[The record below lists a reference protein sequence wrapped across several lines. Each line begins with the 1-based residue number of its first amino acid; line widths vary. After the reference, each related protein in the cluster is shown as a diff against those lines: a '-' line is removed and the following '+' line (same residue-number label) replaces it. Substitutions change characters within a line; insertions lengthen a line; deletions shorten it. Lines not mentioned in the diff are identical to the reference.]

1 MSKYSYPLV
10 ALLAISSA
18 VFSQQNYKS
27 NSEELYASNDTI
39 KNKKGEVLKEIVII
53 SQQQKTIVKSG
64 KANIKPLDLPQATM
78 VIGKETIKQQQILRL
93 SEALKN
99 ANGIYVSGASNASGN
114 NQEELG
120 SRGFTF
126 SGGNTF
132 KNGVR
137 FNGSLIPE
145 TSSLESIEILKGSS
159 ALLYGN
165 VAPGGILNLI
175 TKKPRFDHGGEL
187 SFRTTEY
194 NFFKPTVDV
203 YGSVNNSTTVAYR
216 FISSYEQGNS
226 FRKDVQTDRIY
237 FNPSFLFDISAKTN
251 IVVEA
256 DYTKDNRT
264 PDFGLATIDYKV
276 IELPRN
282 AFLGFNWGKFE
293 SEQVGFTTTINHDLN
308 KKWQLKGIFSYQGY
322 STNLLSSLRPNAGVN
337 DPTVSPNNLVQANGD
352 WRRGVQKTDTE
363 QDYSLA
369 EIDLNGTFS
378 TGKVKHTL
386 LFGADADQSSTATLA
401 YKNINFYDKI
411 NIYNPTVVLEKNTA
425 YANTIVPTMDKN
437 TNSLADVKRA
447 GVYFQDLIEVHS
459 KFKVLAGLRYSYLE
473 NTTNTLTFSTNAN
486 VETSTNDNIVSSK
499 LGLVYQPTKTNSI
512 FASYSDSFVLNT
524 GTDRNLNA
532 LPHST
537 IDQYEVGIKNEF
549 FKGHL
554 VANLTTYLID
564 YGNLAQTDFSNGN
577 TNTNI
582 KELAGAYQSK
592 GVEIDITGYHKGL
605 RLIAGYSF
613 NETKYTKSNIYDSG
627 TFLRFSPKHT
637 ANASAFY
644 TFENSKL
651 KGLELGIQS
660 TYIGDRLGGRLRP
673 NNASTPAELARKPI
687 PVDGFLQFD
696 ASIGYSV
703 KDFSFRAKISNL
715 GNVVSYYVYDD
726 NTVTPIAPRMISSTV
741 SYKF

>member
-1 MSKYSYPLV
+1 MFKHLSFS
-10 ALLAISSA
+10 AIAILISVTSFA
-18 VFSQQNYKS
+18 QENKS
-27 NSEELYASNDTI
+27 NFLEELYAENDTI
-39 KNKKGEVLKEIVII
+39 KNKKGEIIQEVIII
-53 SQQQKTIVKSG
+53 SQQQKTTVKGG
-64 KANIKPLDLPQATM
+64 KANIKPLDLPQATF
-78 VIGKETIKQQQILRL
+78 VIGKETIQQQQILRL
-93 SEALKN
+93 SDALKN
-99 ANGIYVSGASNASGN
+99 ASGIYVSGASNASGN
-114 NQEELG
+114 NQEEIG

-165 VAPGGILNLI
+165 VSPGGILNLI
-175 TKKPRFDHGGEL
+175 TKKPRFNHGGEI
-187 SFRTTEY
+187 SFRAAEY

-203 YGSVNNSTTVAYR
+203 YGNVNNSNTVAYR
-216 FISSYEQGNS
+216 FISSYEKGNS
-226 FRKDVQTDRIY
+226 FRDNVQTDRIY
-237 FNPSFLFDISAKTN
+237 FNPSFLFDISATTN
-251 IVVEA
+251 ILIEA

-282 AFLGFNWGKFE
+282 SFLGFNWGKFN
-293 SEQVGFTTTINHDLN
+293 SEQIGFTSTINHDLN
-308 KKWQLKGIFSYQGY
+308 KNWQLKGIFSYQGY
-322 STNLLSSLRPNAGVN
+322 STNLLSSLRPNSGVT
-337 DPTVSPNNLVQANGD
+337 DPANANNNLVRANGD
-352 WRRGVQKTDTE
+352 WIRGVQKTDTE

-369 EIDLNGTFS
+369 EIDLNGKFH
-378 TGKVKHTL
+378 TGKIKHAL
-386 LFGADADQSSTATLA
+386 LFGADADQSNTTTLA
-401 YKNINFYDKI
+401 YKNITYYDKI
-411 NIYNPTVVLEKNTA
+411 NIYNPSVVIEKNTI

-437 TNSLADVKRA
+437 THALTEIKRA
-447 GVYFQDLIEVHS
+447 GVYFQDLIEVTP
-459 KFKVLAGLRYSYLE
+459 KLKVLTGLRYSYLE
-473 NTTNTLTFSTNAN
+473 NTTNTLTFATDTN
-486 VETSTNDNIVSSK
+486 VETKTNDNIMSSK
-499 LGLVYQPTKTNSI
+499 LGIVFQPSKTNSI

-524 GTDRNLNA
+524 GTDRNLEA

-537 IDQYEVGIKNEF
+537 IDQYELGIKNEF

-564 YGNLAQTDFSNGN
+564 FDNLAQTDFTNGN

-592 GVEIDITGYHKGL
+592 GVEVDITANHKGL

-613 NETKYTKSNIYDSG
+613 NETKYTKSNIYDAG
-627 TFLRFSPKHT
+627 TYLRFSPKHT
-637 ANASAFY
+637 ANASTFY
-644 TFENSKL
+644 TFENGKL
-651 KGLELGIQS
+651 NGLEIGLQS
-660 TYIGDRLGGRLRP
+660 TYIGERLGGRLKP

-687 PVDGFLQFD
+687 PVNGFLQFD
-696 ASIGYSV
+696 ASIGYSI
-703 KDFSFRAKISNL
+703 KEFSIRAKLSNL

-726 NTVTPIAPRMISSTV
+726 NTVTPIAPRMLSTTL